1 MREARVPG
9 RPVPNKK
16 ASDYSLAFPHQ
27 GETYS
32 TSLTFPALKVTFM
45 SL

>member
-1 MREARVPG
+1 VCLDG
-9 RPVPNKK
+9 QSQTKK
-16 ASDYSLAFPHQ
+16 PAITRWLFRTQ